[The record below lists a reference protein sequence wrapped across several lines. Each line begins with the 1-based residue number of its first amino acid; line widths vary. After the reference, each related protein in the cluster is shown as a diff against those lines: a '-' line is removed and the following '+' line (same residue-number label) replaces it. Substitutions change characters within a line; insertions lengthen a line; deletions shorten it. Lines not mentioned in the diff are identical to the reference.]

1 MQDHAVVAAV
11 VAGDADGFAAVYD
24 QYATSLYACCR
35 AVLPE
40 SEAGEAVLDTFLVAT
55 VKLDGLRDPD
65 RLGPWL
71 HAVARNECLRRLGPG
86 LQIPPA
92 IPAAIPAAIRA
103 AADHGGESP
112 EVPLPADLRGQVLTA
127 CADHSPAG
135 RAHRMSVAHRAGEFG
150 PAGFPKA
157 IGSSSPWWRRWAR
170 RHPGV
175 VAAAAAAAALAVT
188 AGITVAL
195 TAGGSHRPQASGLG
209 LSGGEPAPAS
219 STASGATSRAPSP
232 APATPAS
239 TQPTSPAALA
249 GATSAG
255 PSTGPGTAAPS
266 ASSSGTSPALSPSPS
281 PSPSSLPAQGYLLVA
296 PDKLM
301 LTSKSG
307 TPASGSFL
315 LTAANGPVSNYTVRV
330 AAMPG
335 RVTVAPA
342 DGSILI
348 NGHVKVTVT
357 VTSKVGLTTHIVVQP
372 GNLTVTVIYKVKP
385 APPPPSKPKALEGEE
400 PVEFGPGG

>member
-11 VAGDADGFAAVYD
+11 VAGDADGFEAVYD
-24 QYATSLYACCR
+24 QYATSLYACCHV
-35 AVLPE
+35 VLPE
-40 SEAGEAVLDTFLVAT
+40 PEAAGAVLDTFLIAT

-86 LQIPPA
+86 QEIPPE

-103 AADHGGESP
+103 AADHGAADHGGEPP
-112 EVPLPADLRGQVLTA
+112 EPPLPSDLRSQVLTA
-127 CADHSPAG
+127 CADNSPAG
-135 RAHRMSVAHRAGEFG
+135 RAHRMSVAHRAGVFG

-157 IGSSSPWWRRWAR
+157 MGSSGPWWWRRVR
-170 RHPGV
+170 RHRGV
-175 VAAAAAAAALAVT
+175 AGAVAAVAALAVA

-195 TAGGSHRPQASGLG
+195 TAGGSHRAQASGLG
-209 LSGGEPAPAS
+209 LGGDAPTPV
-219 STASGATSRAPSP
+219 STTSSGATNPAPSP
-232 APATPAS
+232 AQTTPAS
-239 TQPTSPAALA
+239 TQPTSPAALV

-255 PSTGPGTAAPS
+255 ASAGPGTAAPT
-266 ASSSGTSPALSPSPS
+266 ASPPGTS
-281 PSPSSLPAQGYLLVA
+281 PSPSSSPSSSPAQGYLLVA
-296 PDKLM
+296 PGKLM

-307 TPASGSFL
+307 TPATGSFG

-342 DGSILI
+342 GGSLQAG
-348 NGHVKVTVT
+348 GHVRVTVT
-357 VTSKVGLTTHIVVQP
+357 VTSNAGLTTHIVVQP
-372 GNLTVTVIYKVKP
+372 GNFTVTVVYKVKPQPAPKP
-385 APPPPSKPKALEGEE
+385 APPPPSKA
-400 PVEFGPGG
+400 

>member
-35 AVLPE
+35 AVLPGP
-40 SEAGEAVLDTFLVAT
+40 EAAGAVLDTFLIAT
-55 VKLDGLRDPD
+55 VKLEGLRDPD

-86 LQIPPA
+86 QEIPPA
-92 IPAAIPAAIRA
+92 IPSAIPAAIRA
-103 AADHGGESP
+103 AADHGGEPP
-112 EVPLPADLRGQVLTA
+112 EDPLPSDLRSQVLTA
-127 CADHSPAG
+127 CADNSPAG
-135 RAHRMSVAHRAGEFG
+135 RAHRMSVAHRAGVFG

-157 IGSSSPWWRRWAR
+157 IGSSGPWWWRQVQ

-209 LSGGEPAPAS
+209 LGGGVLAPAS
-219 STASGATSRAPSP
+219 SAAPGATSRAPSP
-232 APATPAS
+232 ARTTPAS
-239 TQPTSPAALA
+239 TQPTSPTALA
-249 GATSAG
+249 GATGSG
-255 PSTGPGTAAPS
+255 PSTGPGTAAPG
-266 ASSSGTSPALSPSPS
+266 ASSSGTSPSPS

-296 PDKLM
+296 PGKLM

-307 TPASGSFL
+307 TPASGSFV

-335 RVTVAPA
+335 RVSVAPA
-342 DGSILI
+342 GGSLLAD
-348 NGHVKVTVT
+348 GHVEVTVT
-357 VTSKVGLTTHIVVQP
+357 VTSKAGLTTHIVVQP
-372 GNLTVTVIYKVKP
+372 GNLAITVVYKVKPQP
-385 APPPPSKPKALEGEE
+385 APPPPPKA
-400 PVEFGPGG
+400 

>member
-40 SEAGEAVLDTFLVAT
+40 PEAAGAVLDTFLVAT

-86 LQIPPA
+86 LQIAPAIPPA
-92 IPAAIPAAIRA
+92 ITAAMPAAMRA
-103 AADHGGESP
+103 AADHGGEPP

-127 CADHSPAG
+127 CTDNSPAG

-157 IGSSSPWWRRWAR
+157 IGSSGPWWWRRAR

-175 VAAAAAAAALAVT
+175 AAAAAAAAALAVT

-209 LSGGEPAPAS
+209 LAEGGPALAS

-232 APATPAS
+232 ARTTPAS
-239 TQPTSPAALA
+239 TQPTSPTALA

-255 PSTGPGTAAPS
+255 PSTGPGTAVPG
-266 ASSSGTSPALSPSPS
+266 ASSPGTSPSPSPS
-281 PSPSSLPAQGYLLVA
+281 PSPSSSPAQGYLLVA
-296 PDKLM
+296 PGKLM

-307 TPASGSFL
+307 TPVSGSFV
-315 LTAANGPVSNYTVRV
+315 LTATNGPVSNYTVRV
-330 AAMPG
+330 AAMPA
-335 RVTVAPA
+335 RVMVAPA
-342 DGSILI
+342 GGSIPAG
-348 NGHVKVTVT
+348 GHVKVTVR

-372 GNLTVTVIYKVKP
+372 GNLTVTVVYKVKP
-385 APPPPSKPKALEGEE
+385 APPPPPPKA
-400 PVEFGPGG
+400 

>member
-11 VAGDADGFAAVYD
+11 VAGDADGFAAAYD

-40 SEAGEAVLDTFLVAT
+40 PEAAGAVLDTFLIAT

-65 RLGPWL
+65 RLGSWL

-86 LQIPPA
+86 QEIPPA
-92 IPAAIPAAIRA
+92 IPAAVPAAIRA
-103 AADHGGESP
+103 AADHGGEPP

-127 CADHSPAG
+127 CADNSPAG
-135 RAHRMSVAHRAGEFG
+135 RAHRMSVAHRAGSFG

-157 IGSSSPWWRRWAR
+157 IGSSGPWWWRRAR
-170 RHPGV
+170 RHPGM
-175 VAAAAAAAALAVT
+175 VAAVAAVAALAVT
-188 AGITVAL
+188 AGITMAL
-195 TAGGSHRPQASGLG
+195 TAGGSHRPQASSLGLG
-209 LSGGEPAPAS
+209 GGVLAPSS
-219 STASGATSRAPSP
+219 STATGATSRAPSP
-232 APATPAS
+232 ARTTPTS

-255 PSTGPGTAAPS
+255 PSTGPGPAAPG
-266 ASSSGTSPALSPSPS
+266 ASSSGTSPSPS

-296 PDKLM
+296 PGKLM

-307 TPASGSFL
+307 TPASGSFV

-342 DGSILI
+342 HGSFPVS
-348 NGHVKVTVT
+348 GHVKVTVT

-372 GNLTVTVIYKVKP
+372 GNLTVTVVYKVKP
-385 APPPPSKPKALEGEE
+385 APAPPPKA
-400 PVEFGPGG
+400 

>member
-35 AVLPE
+35 AVLPGP
-40 SEAGEAVLDTFLVAT
+40 EAAGAVLDTFLIAT
-55 VKLDGLRDPD
+55 VKLEGLRDPD

-92 IPAAIPAAIRA
+92 IPSAIPAAIRA
-103 AADHGGESP
+103 AADHDGEPP
-112 EVPLPADLRGQVLTA
+112 EPPLPSDLRSQVLTA
-127 CADHSPAG
+127 CADNSPAG
-135 RAHRMSVAHRAGEFG
+135 RAHRMSVAHRAGVFG

-157 IGSSSPWWRRWAR
+157 IGSSGPWWWRQVR

-195 TAGGSHRPQASGLG
+195 TTGGSHRPQASGLG
-209 LSGGEPAPAS
+209 LGGGVPAPVS
-219 STASGATSRAPSP
+219 SAVPSATSRAPSP
-232 APATPAS
+232 ARTIPAS
-239 TQPTSPAALA
+239 TQPTSPTSPTALA

-255 PSTGPGTAAPS
+255 PSTGPGTAAPG
-266 ASSSGTSPALSPSPS
+266 ASSSGTSPSPSPS
-281 PSPSSLPAQGYLLVA
+281 SSSLPAQGYLLVA
-296 PDKLM
+296 PGKLM

-307 TPASGSFL
+307 TPASGSFV

-335 RVTVAPA
+335 RVTVVPA
-342 DGSILI
+342 GGSLLAG
-348 NGHVKVTVT
+348 GHVEVTVT
-357 VTSKVGLTTHIVVQP
+357 VTSKAGLTTHIVVQP
-372 GNLTVTVIYKVKP
+372 GNLTVTVVYKVKPQP
-385 APPPPSKPKALEGEE
+385 APPPPPPKA
-400 PVEFGPGG
+400 

>member
-1 MQDHAVVAAV
+1 MVAAV

-40 SEAGEAVLDTFLVAT
+40 PEAAGAVLDTFLIAT

-86 LQIPPA
+86 QEIPPA

-103 AADHGGESP
+103 AADHGGEPP

-127 CADHSPAG
+127 CADNSPAG
-135 RAHRMSVAHRAGEFG
+135 RAHRMSVAHRAGVFG

-157 IGSSSPWWRRWAR
+157 IGSSGPWWWRQAR

-195 TAGGSHRPQASGLG
+195 TAGGSHRPQASSLGLG
-209 LSGGEPAPAS
+209 GGVPAPAS
-219 STASGATSRAPSP
+219 STAPGATSRAPSP
-232 APATPAS
+232 ARTTPAS

-255 PSTGPGTAAPS
+255 SSTGPGTAAPG
-266 ASSSGTSPALSPSPS
+266 ASSSGTSPSPS

-296 PDKLM
+296 PGKLM

-307 TPASGSFL
+307 TPASGSFV

-342 DGSILI
+342 GGSIPVD
-348 NGHVKVTVT
+348 GHVEVTVT

-372 GNLTVTVIYKVKP
+372 GNLTVTVVYKVKP
-385 APPPPSKPKALEGEE
+385 APPPPPKA
-400 PVEFGPGG
+400 

>member
-1 MQDHAVVAAV
+1 MRMQDHAVVAAV

-35 AVLPE
+35 AALPE
-40 SEAGEAVLDTFLVAT
+40 PEASAAVLDTFLIAT

-71 HAVARNECLRRLGPG
+71 HAVARNECLRRLGP
-86 LQIPPA
+86 
-92 IPAAIPAAIRA
+92 
-103 AADHGGESP
+103 AADHGGEPP
-112 EVPLPADLRGQVLTA
+112 EVPLPADLRGQVLRA
-127 CADHSPAG
+127 CADNSPAG
-135 RAHRMSVAHRAGEFG
+135 RAHRMSVAHRAGVFG

-157 IGSSSPWWRRWAR
+157 IGSSGPWWWRQAR

-209 LSGGEPAPAS
+209 LGGGGPAPAS
-219 STASGATSRAPSP
+219 STAPGATSRAPSP
-232 APATPAS
+232 ARTTPAS
-239 TQPTSPAALA
+239 TQPTSQAALA

-255 PSTGPGTAAPS
+255 SSTGPGTPAPGT
-266 ASSSGTSPALSPSPS
+266 SSSGTSPSPS

-296 PDKLM
+296 PGKLM

-342 DGSILI
+342 GGSIPVD
-348 NGHVKVTVT
+348 GRVEVTVR

-372 GNLTVTVIYKVKP
+372 GNLTVTVVYKVKP
-385 APPPPSKPKALEGEE
+385 APPPPPKA
-400 PVEFGPGG
+400 